1 MKKTTLLVAILILG
15 GCQTLNNLGNQ
26 IKKPSL
32 AVEDV
37 RVSSF
42 SFDELSLVYDIK
54 VNNPNA
60 TSFNMTGYNYQLDI
74 NGSEFVAGDQ
84 AQKMRIN
91 ADSESIVEV
100 PVTVNFNKLYRA
112 IKGIASRDE
121 SNYRML
127 SNLRFNIPGFGQTEI
142 PIKKE
147 GTIPMVKM
155 PLIQFQDISVESISF
170 SGANVSVDFTVDN
183 PNDFGLK
190 INTLDY
196 NLTIEGDRWVSG
208 NALEDTRI
216 KANAVSELKIPVSLD
231 MGKVGMS
238 AYRILSASGSVD
250 YRVDGT
256 MSVNALHEL
265 LGTAEIP
272 FDRSGSVTIGR

>member
-60 TSFNMTGYNYQLDI
+60 TSFNMTGYNYQ
-74 NGSEFVAGDQ
+74 
-84 AQKMRIN
+84 
-91 ADSESIVEV
+91 
-100 PVTVNFNKLYRA
+100 
-112 IKGIASRDE
+112 
-121 SNYRML
+121 
-127 SNLRFNIPGFGQTEI
+127 
-142 PIKKE
+142 
-147 GTIPMVKM
+147 KM
-155 PLIQFQDISVESISF
+155 PSIQLQDISVESISF

-208 NALEDTRI
+208 NALEDTQI

-238 AYRILSASGSVD
+238 AYRILSGSGSVD
-250 YRVDGT
+250 YRVEGT